1 MANTVVSHL
10 DAPRLPAAS
19 GVRTLVAF
27 LFTAWLALV
36 FILGARGA
44 FVGQPGSPPL
54 ALLISFVVPLSLFLI
69 GYQTIRPFRDFVLSA
84 DLRIIVGMQAWRWA
98 GFGFLTL
105 YTYRVLPGIFAWP
118 AGVGDMLV
126 GITAVTVLASLLR
139 SPAFAASKRF
149 VLWNLL
155 GILDLAVAVSIGA
168 LVPLFAPNLYGTV
181 TTSPMA
187 QLPLVLIP
195 AYLVPTFLMLHLT
208 ALFQSRRAA
217 KHSA

>member
-1 MANTVVSHL
+1 
-10 DAPRLPAAS
+10 
-19 GVRTLVAF
+19 
-27 LFTAWLALV
+27 LA
-36 FILGARGA
+36 GARLCPCRA
-44 FVGQPGSPPL
+44 
-54 ALLISFVVPLSLFLI
+54 
-69 GYQTIRPFRDFVLSA
+69 RREFVLSA

-105 YTYRVLPGIFAWP
+105 YTYRVLPGVFAWP

-139 SPAFAASKRF
+139 NPAFASSKRF

-155 GILDLAVAVSIGA
+155 GILDLAVAISIGA
-168 LVPLFAPNLYGTV
+168 LVPLLAPALYGTV

-195 AYLVPTFLMLHLT
+195 AFLVPTFLMLHLT
-208 ALFQSRRAA
+208 ALFQSRRAV
-217 KHSA
+217 K

>member
-27 LFTAWLALV
+27 LFAAWLALV

-44 FVGQPGSPPL
+44 FVGQPGAPPL

-69 GYQTIRPFRDFVLSA
+69 GYQTIRSFRDFVLSA

-139 SPAFAASKRF
+139 NPAFAASKRF
-149 VLWNLL
+149 VIWNLL

-168 LVPLFAPNLYGTV
+168 LVPLLAPNLYGTV

-208 ALFQSRRAA
+208 ALFQSRRAG
-217 KHSA
+217 K

>member
-1 MANTVVSHL
+1 MANTVLSHV
-10 DAPRLPAAS
+10 DQSKLPAAS
-19 GVRTLVAF
+19 GVRGLVAF
-27 LFTAWLALV
+27 LFAAWLALV

-44 FVGQPGSPPL
+44 FVGQPGTPPL
-54 ALLISFVVPLSLFLI
+54 ALLISFVVPLGLFLV
-69 GYQTIRPFRDFVLSA
+69 GYQAVRPFREFVLSV

-139 SPAFAASKRF
+139 NPSFAGSKRF

-168 LVPLFAPNLYGTV
+168 LIPLIAPNLYGTV

-195 AYLVPTFLMLHLT
+195 AFLVPTFLMLHLT
-208 ALFQSRRAA
+208 ALFQARRVG
-217 KHSA
+217 K

>member
-1 MANTVVSHL
+1 MANTAVSHVDQSKLPVVS
-10 DAPRLPAAS
+10 S
-19 GVRTLVAF
+19 IRTLVAF
-27 LFTAWLALV
+27 LFSAWLALV
-36 FILGARGA
+36 FVLAARGA
-44 FVGQPGSPPL
+44 FVGQPGTPPL
-54 ALLISFVVPLSLFLI
+54 ALLISLVVPLGLFLI
-69 GYQTIRPFRDFVLSA
+69 GYQTVRPFREFVLSA

-105 YTYRVLPGIFAWP
+105 YTYRVLPGVFAWP

-139 SPAFAASKRF
+139 NPAFARSKRF

-155 GILDLAVAVSIGA
+155 GILDLAVAISIGA
-168 LVPLFAPNLYGTV
+168 LGPLLAPALYGTV

-195 AYLVPTFLMLHLT
+195 AFLVPTFLMLHLT
-208 ALFQSRRAA
+208 ALFQSRRAV
-217 KHSA
+217 K

>member
-10 DAPRLPAAS
+10 DAPRVPAAS
-19 GVRTLVAF
+19 GIRALVAF
-27 LFTAWLALV
+27 LFASWLVLV
-36 FILGARGA
+36 FVLGARGA
-44 FVGQPGSPPL
+44 FVGQPGAPPL
-54 ALLISFVVPLSLFLI
+54 ALLISFVVPLGLFLI
-69 GYQTIRPFRDFVLSA
+69 GYQTVRPFREFVLSA

-139 SPAFAASKRF
+139 NPAFAGSKRF

-155 GILDLAVAVSIGA
+155 GILDLAVAISIGA
-168 LVPLFAPNLYGTV
+168 LVPLLAPNLYGAV

-195 AYLVPTFLMLHLT
+195 AFLVPTFLMLHLT
-208 ALFQSRRAA
+208 ALLQARRVE
-217 KHSA
+217 K

>member
-10 DAPRLPAAS
+10 DAPRVPAAS
-19 GVRTLVAF
+19 GIRALVAF
-27 LFTAWLALV
+27 LFASWLVLV
-36 FILGARGA
+36 FVLGARGA
-44 FVGQPGSPPL
+44 FVGQPGAPPL

-84 DLRIIVGMQAWRWA
+84 DLRIIIGMQAWRWA
-98 GFGFLTL
+98 GFGFLSL

-139 SPAFAASKRF
+139 NPAFAASKRF
-149 VLWNLL
+149 VIWNLL

-168 LVPLFAPNLYGTV
+168 LVPLLAPNLYGTV

-208 ALFQSRRAA
+208 ALFQSRRAS
-217 KHSA
+217 K

>member
-1 MANTVVSHL
+1 MANSVVSHV
-10 DAPRLPAAS
+10 DEQKFSAVS
-19 GVRTLVAF
+19 GIRTLLAF
-27 LFTAWLALV
+27 LFAAWLALV
-36 FILGARGA
+36 LILGARDA
-44 FVGQPGSPPL
+44 FVGQPGKPPL
-54 ALLISFVVPLSLFLI
+54 ALLISLVVPLTLFLV
-69 GYQTIRPFRDFVLSA
+69 GYLALQPFRDFVLSA

-105 YTYRVLPGIFAWP
+105 YTYRILPGIFAWT
-118 AGVGDMLV
+118 AGLGDMLV

-139 SPAFAASKRF
+139 KPAFAASKRF

-168 LVPLFAPNLYGTV
+168 LLPLLVPNFYGTV
-181 TTSPMA
+181 TTSPMS

-208 ALFQSRRAA
+208 ALFQSRRAG
-217 KHSA
+217 K

>member
-1 MANTVVSHL
+1 MANIVASQIDRPKIPAVSSIR
-10 DAPRLPAAS
+10 A
-19 GVRTLVAF
+19 VVAF
-27 LFTAWLALV
+27 LFSAWLALV
-36 FILGARGA
+36 LVLGARGA
-44 FVGQPGSPPL
+44 FVGQAGALPL
-54 ALLISFVVPLSLFLI
+54 ALLISFVVPLGVFLV
-69 GYQTIRPFRDFVLSA
+69 GYQTIRPLRDFILSA
-84 DLRIIVGMQAWRWA
+84 DLRIVVGMQAWRWA

-139 SPAFAASKRF
+139 NPTFAGTKRF

-168 LVPLFAPNLYGTV
+168 LVPLLAPNWYGTV

-195 AYLVPTFLMLHLT
+195 AFLVPTFLMLHLT
-208 ALFQSRRAA
+208 ALFQARRAG
-217 KHSA
+217 K

>member
-27 LFTAWLALV
+27 LFAAWLALV

-44 FVGQPGSPPL
+44 FVGQPGAPPL

-69 GYQTIRPFRDFVLSA
+69 GYQTIRSFRDFVLSA

-139 SPAFAASKRF
+139 NPAFAESKRF
-149 VLWNLL
+149 VIWNLL

-168 LVPLFAPNLYGTV
+168 LVPLLAPNLYGTV

-208 ALFQSRRAA
+208 ALFQSRRAG
-217 KHSA
+217 K

>member
-1 MANTVVSHL
+1 MTNIAVSHL
-10 DAPRLPAAS
+10 DQPKLPSVS
-19 GVRTLVAF
+19 GTRSLVAF
-27 LFTAWLALV
+27 FFAAWLALV
-36 FILGARGA
+36 LILGARGA
-44 FVGQPGSPPL
+44 FVGQPGAPPL
-54 ALLISFVVPLSLFLI
+54 ALLIGLVGPLTLFLV
-69 GYQTIRPFRDFVLSA
+69 GYQTVRPFRDFVLSA

-139 SPAFAASKRF
+139 NPAFAGSKRF

-168 LVPLFAPNLYGTV
+168 LVPLIAPNLYGTV
-181 TTSPMA
+181 TTSPMS

-195 AYLVPTFLMLHLT
+195 AFLVPTFLMLHLT
-208 ALFQSRRAA
+208 ALFQSRRAV
-217 KHSA
+217 K

>member
-1 MANTVVSHL
+1 MANTVASHL
-10 DAPRLPAAS
+10 DQSKLPAAS
-19 GVRTLVAF
+19 GIRTLVAF
-27 LFTAWLALV
+27 LFAAWLALV
-36 FILGARGA
+36 FVLAARGA
-44 FVGQPGSPPL
+44 FVGQPGTPPL
-54 ALLISFVVPLSLFLI
+54 ALLISFVVPLGLFLI

-126 GITAVTVLASLLR
+126 GITAVTVLSSLLR
-139 SPAFAASKRF
+139 NPAFAGSKRF
-149 VLWNLL
+149 IVWNLL

-168 LVPLFAPNLYGTV
+168 LVPLLAPNLYGTV

-217 KHSA
+217 K

>member
-1 MANTVVSHL
+1 M
-10 DAPRLPAAS
+10 
-19 GVRTLVAF
+19 AF
-27 LFTAWLALV
+27 LFSAWLALV
-36 FILGARGA
+36 FVLAARGA
-44 FVGQPGSPPL
+44 FVGQPGTPPL

-69 GYQTIRPFRDFVLSA
+69 GYQTVRPFREFVLSA

-98 GFGFLTL
+98 GFGFLTF

-118 AGVGDMLV
+118 AGLGDMLV

-139 SPAFAASKRF
+139 NPAFAASKRF

-155 GILDLAVAVSIGA
+155 GILDLAVAISIGA
-168 LVPLFAPNLYGTV
+168 LVPLLAPNLYGAV

-195 AYLVPTFLMLHLT
+195 TFLVPTFLMLHLT
-208 ALFQSRRAA
+208 ALFQVAA
-217 KHSA
+217 G